1 MRSRGGGQS
10 FSSPNRRTEMCFP
23 GTGGKRCVGPCH
35 VPQSR
40 GGGYPLPVSRGPALV
55 LASGDFTSTTRTS
68 SHRPLQHG
76 TGSRSRPPEPIDDEQ
91 VGAHARHTHGAERN
105 RHEQYKQDG
114 DREQREVTHVQPRH
128 CASWSSN
135 AQNSGATFFRARPM
149 QTCLQRGGRGSS
161 EYGGRRTGG
170 RVRHEREQTT
180 AQRRRRKR
188 RRRRRRQ

>member
-1 MRSRGGGQS
+1 MQDFMYREKRNARGLHAFQGEGGSIFFQA
-10 FSSPNRRTEMCFP
+10 RIGELKC
-23 GTGGKRCVGPCH
+23 
-35 VPQSR
+35 
-40 GGGYPLPVSRGPALV
+40 VSRGPV
-55 LASGDFTSTTRTS
+55 ASGASGRVTSR
-68 SHRPLQHG
+68 RAEAVG
-76 TGSRSRPPEPIDDEQ
+76 TPCRFPADRRWFSRAAISRAPHVRQAIVPCNMGLGAGVVPRSRIDNEQ

-161 EYGGRRTGG
+161 EYGGDGREGG
-170 RVRHEREQTT
+170 
-180 AQRRRRKR
+180 
-188 RRRRRRQ
+188 